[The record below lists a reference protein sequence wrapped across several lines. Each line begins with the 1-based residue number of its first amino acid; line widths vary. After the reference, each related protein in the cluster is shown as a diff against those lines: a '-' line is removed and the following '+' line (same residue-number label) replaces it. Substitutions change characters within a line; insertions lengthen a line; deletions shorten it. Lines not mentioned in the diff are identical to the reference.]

1 MPETPKTI
9 VLDMLASWERRDYDQ
24 IMSSFADDAVYHN
37 IPVAPIHGKKA
48 IGEIF
53 RAFFELMD
61 VSILEVV
68 NSAAEGNVVFT
79 ERIDR
84 FRFAKTGVRLD
95 LPVNGVFEVRGGKI
109 VSFRD
114 YFDLASFEKPSGMK
128 L

>member
-1 MPETPKTI
+1 MADAQKL
-9 VLDMLASWERRDYDQ
+9 VLDMLAAWEKREYDK
-24 IMSSFADDAVYHN
+24 IMSAFADDAVYHN
-37 IPVAPIHGKKA
+37 IPVQPIKGKKA
-48 IGEIF
+48 IADIF

-68 NSAAEGNVVFT
+68 NSAANGNVVFT

-84 FRFAKTGVRLD
+84 FRFAKTGQRLD
-95 LPVNGVFEVRGGKI
+95 LPVNGVFEVRDGKI

>member
-1 MPETPKTI
+1 MADAHKI
-9 VLDMLASWERRDYDQ
+9 VLDMLAAWEKRDYDK

-37 IPVAPIHGKKA
+37 IPVQPIEGKKA

-68 NSAAEGNVVFT
+68 NSAANGNVVFT
-79 ERIDR
+79 ERVDR
-84 FRFAKTGVRLD
+84 FRFAKTGQRLD
-95 LPVNGVFEVRGGKI
+95 LPVNGVFEVRDGKI
-109 VSFRD
+109 VAFRD